1 MAQIQKPVVMDY
13 EYADAET
20 QAVMKPL
27 IRALEEQRYSVDAMT
42 SYGREAEQQFK
53 QSVAAIE
60 SFLNDPSSPE
70 ADQQT
75 KDRLRDQFI
84 AAAQNMAL
92 TMGVGQEV
100 ARRYESEYLEAAAE
114 MLMITEDPEQKEI
127 KELIACRDALDTRLD
142 VLRQPEQSH
151 DYVCAAI
158 GKIESGRQLSIS
170 VSRGLPLEEA
180 ISVRKAPLRLLRP

>member
-151 DYVCAAI
+151 DYVCTAI